1 VSTGTGSLQ
10 LDHPPVDEQKPVADD
25 PDGLPTPA
33 SVPTGTGINLRSDH
47 PPADEQKPVADD
59 SDALSIPVPVSTGT
73 EIKETARV
81 PEAQRSDSGD
91 TGDEADALNP
101 VNVLTPDGDVSGDKN
116 NNEQSLEDLP
126 PAPSSKY
133 SEVDVEA
140 LQERLRLVE
149 QRFSG
154 MPQLVKMLY
163 TC

>member
-1 VSTGTGSLQ
+1 VTTRTGSLQ
-10 LDHPPVDEQKPVADD
+10 PDHPPVDEQKPVADD
-25 PDGLPTPA
+25 
-33 SVPTGTGINLRSDH
+33 SD
-47 PPADEQKPVADD
+47 V
-59 SDALSIPVPVSTGT
+59 LSIPELVSTGT

-81 PEAQRSDSGD
+81 SEVHGSDSGD
-91 TGDEADALNP
+91 TGDEADALNL
-101 VNVLTPDGDVSGDKN
+101 VNVLTSDGDVSGDKSN
-116 NNEQSLEDLP
+116 TEQSLEDLP

-154 MPQLVKMLY
+154 MPQLVKILY